1 MIKVRGFNR
10 NKNNIGELFSLV
22 IRNKY
27 LMMSV
32 EIVYNV
38 KRQKT
43 L

>member
-27 LMMSV
+27 HV
-32 EIVYNV
+32 HYPGPPH
-38 KRQKT
+38 
-43 L
+43 